1 MYFKRTDGRNFDEL
15 RAVKVTKDYI
25 MHPEGSVLI
34 EMGNT
39 KVICNATVE
48 EKVPPFKA
56 DSGEGWVTAEYS
68 MLPRATNTRNK
79 RDVNKGKPNSR
90 GVEIQRLIGRSLR
103 AAVDFKLLGERQIII
118 DCDVIQADGGTRTAS
133 ITGGFIAMA
142 IACDKLVKSGKIE
155 KSPIVNYVSAISVGI
170 VNGQPCLDLC
180 YEEDSHAGVDM
191 NVIMTD
197 KGEFVE
203 VQGTGEGCTFSME
216 QLNELLALAKKGN
229 EELHKIQSDIIND
242 NNGKRTLI
250 FATTNEGKMK
260 EIRAKLGDRYNVKS
274 MREAGIDVEV
284 EENGKTF
291 EDNAIIK
298 AQAISKICGELVL
311 ADDSGL
317 EIDYL
322 NKEPGVQ
329 SARFMGHDTSYD
341 VKNAA
346 ILELLNGVPDEKRTA
361 RFVCAMAA
369 AAPDMEPI
377 VVRGTIEGII
387 GHEIQGENGF
397 GYDPIFYVPKLG
409 KTTAQLS
416 MEEKNKISH
425 RGKALELI
433 GDILEELI

>member
-1 MYFKRTDGRNFDEL
+1 MRCDGRLNDEL
-15 RAVKVTKDYI
+15 RKVNVIRDYI

-48 EKVPPFKA
+48 EKVPPFKLG
-56 DSGEGWVTAEYS
+56 SGEGWVTAEYS

-79 RDVNKGKPNSR
+79 RDSSKGKPNSR

-142 IACDKLVKSGKIE
+142 IACDRLVKQGKID
-155 KSPIVNYVSAISVGI
+155 KNPIVNYVSAISVGI
-170 VNGQPCLDLC
+170 IDGTPCLDLC
-180 YEEDSHAGVDM
+180 YAEDSHAGVDM
-191 NVIMTD
+191 NVVMTD

-203 VQGTGEGCTFSME
+203 VQGTGEGCTFSVE
-216 QLNELLALAKKGN
+216 QLQQLLALAARGN
-229 EELHKIQSDIIND
+229 RELNKIQSDAINVKSD
-242 NNGKRTLI
+242 KRKII
-250 FATTNEGKMK
+250 FATTNAGKMR
-260 EIRAKLGDRYNVKS
+260 EIRAKLCDSFDVFS
-274 MREAGIDVEV
+274 MAEAGINVDV
-284 EENGKTF
+284 EENGTTF
-291 EDNAIIK
+291 EENAVKK
-298 AQAISKICGELVL
+298 AEEISKLCGEIVL

-322 NKEPGVQ
+322 DKAPGVY
-329 SARFMGHDTSYD
+329 SARYLGHDTSYD
-341 VKNAA
+341 YKNAK
-346 ILELLNGVPDEKRTA
+346 ILEQLDGVPDEKRTA

-369 AAPDMEPI
+369 AVPGMDTF

-387 GHEIQGENGF
+387 GHEIAGENGF
-397 GYDPIFYVPKLG
+397 GYDPIFYVPRLG
-409 KTTAQLS
+409 KTTAQLT

-433 GDILEELI
+433 KDILEEI

>member
-1 MYFKRTDGRNFDEL
+1 
-15 RAVKVTKDYI
+15 
-25 MHPEGSVLI
+25 
-34 EMGNT
+34 MGNT

-68 MLPRATNTRNK
+68 MLPRATNTRNR
-79 RDVNKGKPNSR
+79 RDSSGKPNSR
-90 GVEIQRLIGRSLR
+90 GIEIQRLIGRSLR
-103 AAVDFKLLGERQIII
+103 AAIDFKLLGERQITV

-142 IACDKLVKSGKIE
+142 IACDKLVKNGIIP
-155 KSPIVNYVSAISVGI
+155 KSPIVNFVSAISVGI
-170 VNGQPCLDLC
+170 IDGKPCLDLC
-180 YEEDSHAGVDM
+180 YVEDSHAGVDM
-191 NVIMTD
+191 NVVMTD

-203 VQGTGEGCTFSME
+203 VQGTGEGCTFTPA
-216 QLNELLALAKKGN
+216 QLGVMLELATKGN
-229 EELHKIQSDIIND
+229 AELNKIQKEVLGNADE
-242 NNGKRTLI
+242 KRKLI
-250 FATTNEGKMK
+250 FATSNAGKMR
-260 EIRAKLGDRYNVKS
+260 EIRAKLGDRYNVMS

-284 EENGKTF
+284 EEDGKTF
-291 EDNAIIK
+291 EENAIKK
-298 AQAISKICGELVL
+298 AREISEICGELVL

-317 EIDYL
+317 EIDFL
-322 NKEPGVQ
+322 NKEPGVH

-341 VKNAA
+341 IKNAK
-346 ILELLNGVPDEKRTA
+346 ILEMLDGVSDDKRTA

-387 GHEIQGENGF
+387 GHEIKGENGF

-409 KTTAQLS
+409 KTTAELS
-416 MEEKNKISH
+416 MDEKNKISH

-433 GDILEELI
+433 GDILEELL